1 MSKKRQ
7 KYSAE
12 MKFEVVLS
20 LVSWRMT
27 QAEVTSEY
35 WVHATQQSKRKQ
47 QFMQQGSSL
56 FVDQRDKINQE
67 KNHEKVVSK
76 LHETIGQL
84 TVERDWLEKKISKF
98 SHI

>member
-1 MSKKRQ
+1 MSKKRK

-12 MKFEVVLS
+12 MKFEVVLA

-27 QAEVTSEY
+27 QAEVISEY
-35 WVHATQQSKRKQ
+35 WVHATQQNQRKQ
-47 QFMQQGSSL
+47 QFMKQGSSL
-56 FVDQRDKINQE
+56 FVDQREKANQE

-84 TVERDWLEKKISKF
+84 TVERDWLEKKIGRF

>member
-1 MSKKRQ
+1 MAKKRQ
-7 KYSAE
+7 KYSAA
-12 MKFEVVLS
+12 MKFEVVLA

-35 WVHATQQSKRKQ
+35 WVHATQQNKRKQ
-47 QFMQQGSSL
+47 QFMKQGSTL
-56 FVDQRDKINQE
+56 FIDQREKVNQE
-67 KNHEKVVSK
+67 KDHEKVVRK

-84 TVERDWLEKKISKF
+84 TVERDWLEKKIGRF